1 MGQQPGQPNQPMTFD
16 NERASR
22 ALQQFQTATNE
33 YAAIPHLQ
41 RGGRFDYDTGTFK
54 TASAPGFN
62 ELMNFYMQS
71 AAGSPT
77 TPTAPA
83 QPSAFQQF
91 RQDRAAGIGP
101 ARRTM
106 QYTPPTGPRMARDNR
121 VAGDMQA

>member
-1 MGQQPGQPNQPMTFD
+1 MGQQPGQSSQPMTFD

-33 YAAIPHLQ
+33 YTATPQ
-41 RGGRFDYDTGTFK
+41 YNRGGFNP
-54 TASAPGFN
+54 APAPGFN

-77 TPTAPA
+77 TPAAPA

-91 RQDRAAGIGP
+91 RQNRAAGIGP

-121 VAGDMQA
+121 VAGEMQA